1 MVQQEVNRI
10 EFHYLSKAFTLRD
23 RNHLKGFLLK
33 LFKKEG
39 FKVCTINY
47 IFCTDE
53 YLLEINKTYL
63 NHDTYTD
70 IVTFPLSGKGEPIS
84 SDIYISVERVKENAK
99 TFQSSFTRE
108 LHRVIFHGALHLC
121 GYKDKN
127 KEQSQQMR
135 AIEEHY
141 LKRYFVPRGTKS

>member
-1 MVQQEVNRI
+1 MARQEVNHI
-10 EFHYLSKAFTLRD
+10 EFHYLTKGFSLKD
-23 RNHLKGFLLK
+23 RNRLKDFIIK

-39 FKVCTINY
+39 FKVGVINY

-53 YLLEINKTYL
+53 YLLEINKNYL

-70 IVTFPLSGKGEPIS
+70 IVTFPLSKKSEPIS
-84 SDIYISVERVKENAK
+84 SDIFISVERVKENAK
-99 TFQSSFTRE
+99 TFKTTFMKE

-135 AIEEHY
+135 DMEELY
-141 LKRYFVPRGTKS
+141 LKWYFVPRGTGS